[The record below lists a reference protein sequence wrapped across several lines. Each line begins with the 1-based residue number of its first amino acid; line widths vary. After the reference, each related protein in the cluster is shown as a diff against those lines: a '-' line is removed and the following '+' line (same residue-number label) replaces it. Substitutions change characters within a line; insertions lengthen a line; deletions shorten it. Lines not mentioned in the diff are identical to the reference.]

1 MLLTRAH
8 HTLTITD
15 AQGRTTPIRHIIGIG
30 RNYAEHAKEQG
41 AAVPDRPMLFTKNL
55 ATLSMNGDNIVI
67 PACCQDRPQV
77 DFEGELGVIIGPGPA
92 RDVPLDAALSRVLAY
107 CVANDVSARWWQKE
121 GSGGQFYRGKSFDTF
136 CPISTPVPASTITD
150 PQNLRIITKV
160 NGTVMQDGSTKDMI
174 FSVATLIHEI
184 SKGHT
189 LLPGTLI
196 LTGTPSGVGMARNP
210 QVWLKDGDTVEIEIP
225 GVGSLKNRVRSE

>member
-1 MLLTRAH
+1 MHLSRAD
-8 HTLTITD
+8 HTLAVID
-15 AQGRTTPIRHIIGIG
+15 DRGHATPIRHIIGIG

-55 ATLSMNGDNIVI
+55 ASLSMSGEDIVV
-67 PACCQDRPQV
+67 PRCCQDRPQV
-77 DFEGELGVIIGPGPA
+77 DFEGELGVITGPTAA
-92 RDVPLDAALSRVLAY
+92 RDVPLADAMNHVLAY

-136 CPISTPVPASTITD
+136 CPISTPIAAASIAN
-150 PQNLRIITKV
+150 PQGLSLVTKV
-160 NGTVMQDGSTKDMI
+160 NGHTMQDGTTRDMI

-210 QVWLKDGDTVEIEIP
+210 QVWLKDGDTIDISIP
-225 GVGSLKNRVRSE
+225 HVGTLTNRVRFE

>member
-1 MLLTRAH
+1 MHLTRADH
-8 HTLTITD
+8 SLAVIDDRGH
-15 AQGRTTPIRHIIGIG
+15 ATPIRHIIGIG

-55 ATLSMNGDNIVI
+55 ATLCMSGDDILV
-67 PACCQDRPQV
+67 PKCCQDRAQV
-77 DFEGELGVIIGPGPA
+77 DFEGELGVITAHHPA
-92 RDVPLDAALSRVLAY
+92 RDVSLADAMNHVLAY

-121 GSGGQFYRGKSFDTF
+121 GAGGQFYRGKSFDTF
-136 CPISTPVPASTITD
+136 CPISTPVAAASIAD
-150 PQNLRIITKV
+150 PQGLSIVTKV
-160 NGTVMQDGSTKDMI
+160 NGHTMQDGTTRDMI
-174 FSVATLIHEI
+174 FSVAALIHEI

-210 QVWLKDGDTVEIEIP
+210 QVWLKDGDVVDVTIP
-225 GVGSLKNRVRSE
+225 HVGTLTNRVRCA